1 MDISMR
7 MSRQELSRDGGDA
20 FLSLS
25 PSGAWDRNI
34 SLSLR
39 FPDIA
44 RFFDFQGGT
53 KRQQLTERN
62 QAETLRELQMQVEQ
76 EVRGR
81 VVDLRLAQR
90 SLEIQGG
97 RGILA
102 EERLSLSLESYRMG
116 GATTFDQL
124 KNALEQAEQARRQE
138 LQARHALERA
148 LIDLEE
154 TLGVPLASAGVRTS
168 TGD

>member
-1 MDISMR
+1 
-7 MSRQELSRDGGDA
+7 
-20 FLSLS
+20 
-25 PSGAWDRNI
+25 
-34 SLSLR
+34 
-39 FPDIA
+39 
-44 RFFDFQGGT
+44 
-53 KRQQLTERN
+53 
-62 QAETLRELQMQVEQ
+62 
-76 EVRGR
+76 
-81 VVDLRLAQR
+81 
-90 SLEIQGG
+90 
-97 RGILA
+97 
-102 EERLSLSLESYRMG
+102 LSLSLESYRMG